1 MMMGSIVFRYVMFTE
16 KSPQMTDFIDVN
28 AFANLFNATMS
39 YRRDST
45 IYRPYG
51 FLEYQ
56 GGGQDG
62 SIPKMLHEDLKTRDA
77 VAPSWIRNS
86 LLKKVTKV

>member
-1 MMMGSIVFRYVMFTE
+1 MMDSLVFRYVMFTKE
-16 KSPQMTDFIDVN
+16 SPQMTDFVDFN

-56 GGGQDG
+56 GGQKDA

-77 VAPSWIRNS
+77 VAPSWIHNS